1 MRRII
6 HLPYFFIYLHKIYEN
21 MDYNA
26 KLGYYERQQTR
37 LEYLSNNYQ
46 LLTLKQFTIDLYEEI
61 YDLLQTI
68 VENLEDNKPFDCERE
83 MAAMAYKIDNLLE
96 IVDTSL
102 KDYEFLKKMLDII
115 E

>member
-1 MRRII
+1 
-6 HLPYFFIYLHKIYEN
+6 

-26 KLGYYERQQTR
+26 KLDYYERRKTR

-61 YDLLQTI
+61 YELLQTI
-68 VENLEDNKPFDCERE
+68 VENLEDNKPFDCEIE
-83 MAAMAYKIDNLLE
+83 IAAMAYKLDTLLE